1 MSGSCT
7 FEGCTF
13 DNTGLCALEREPSN
27 CSNRVAN
34 LAAGA
39 ITEGAQD
46 IHEISSQPELLGAPV
61 LERPSQASSLSSSRT
76 LGLDDMNDM
85 MGTKYVNL
93 VGILGDPE
101 SGKTACLASL
111 YLLISH
117 AMLEG
122 WTFANSRSLTGFEEI
137 ARGARDWN
145 EGRVPEQMTI
155 RTEIADDGPGFL
167 HLRLVRNS
175 DGQRVDLALPDVPG
189 EWTQTLVNTG
199 RSNQLDFMKSAEV
212 IWIVLDGR
220 TLAQI
225 EKRQG
230 LIARVGQLVGR
241 LNTMLNNRIPRLILV
256 VTHRDLHALGEDVKV
271 RLQAELTR
279 RSCKAEIVNVAPFS
293 DNPDNVRAG
302 SGLAELI
309 DLTVGKLSER
319 PIFWPS
325 TEPTEGSRVF
335 LNYRRNQ

>member
-7 FEGCTF
+7 LEGCAF
-13 DNTGLCALEREPSN
+13 DDTGVCALERDPLI
-27 CSNRVAN
+27 CSNRVTNSAT
-34 LAAGA
+34 GT
-39 ITEGAQD
+39 ITENVQD
-46 IHEISSQPELLGAPV
+46 IQEVSSQPEPGAAV
-61 LERPSQASSLSSSRT
+61 LEQPSQTRSFSSSRT
-76 LGLDDMNDM
+76 LGLDDMNDL

-117 AMLEG
+117 AMLDG

-145 EGRVPEQMTI
+145 EGRVPEQMTV

-167 HLRLVRNS
+167 HLKLVRNS
-175 DGQRVDLALPDVPG
+175 DGLRVDLALPDVPG
-189 EWTQTLVNTG
+189 EWTQTLVNSG

-256 VTHRDLHALGEDVKV
+256 VTHRDLHALGDDVTV
-271 RLQAELTR
+271 RLQAELAR
-279 RSCKAEIVNVAPFS
+279 RGCNADIVNVAPFS
-293 DNPDNVRAG
+293 DNPENVRAG
-302 SGLAELI
+302 AGLAELI
-309 DLTVGKLSER
+309 DLTVGKLAER

-325 TEPTEGSRVF
+325 TEPTEGNRVY
-335 LNYRRNQ
+335 LNYRRDQ